1 MGGFI
6 PWRRIDLQ
14 LNSRRSIW
22 ISTTRPDGRPHTM
35 PVWFWWDGLHL
46 YFVTAKSSQ
55 KAKNLAHQSCVIVHV
70 GDGDDVIILE
80 GYAAIVSNAKEQ
92 QRVDAAYQ
100 EKYVD
105 PHSGTRATIFNDGDD
120 LYRVDVARVMAWEYG
135 VIATRTDWQFALE

>member
-1 MGGFI
+1 MSGFI
-6 PWRRIDLQ
+6 PWRRVDLQ
-14 LNSRRSIW
+14 LCSLRSIW
-22 ISTTRPDGRPHTM
+22 ICTTQPDGRPHTM

-55 KAKNLAHQSCVIVHV
+55 KAKNLAHQSWAIVHA

-80 GYAAIVSNAKEQ
+80 GSATIVGNIKEQ

-105 PHSGTRATIFNDGDD
+105 PHSGARTTIFNDDD
-120 LYRVDVARVMAWEYG
+120 ALYRLDVARAMAWEYG
-135 VIATRTDWQFALE
+135 VIATRTDWQFAPE